1 MKSAESLSL
10 KRTLMSGEMSSSCMD
25 AAVWLANPMIKWWWR
40 YEFTCTCGERMA
52 ECEAAHRGV
61 PGRQAVRARG
71 GGAGG
76 ARGSSRGLAM
86 MGLRDNTTH
95 RGGIYHGRDG
105 LVENIAGTD
114 PVQPDRLACQVAKV
128 EWDREL
134 REVCRG
140 HTAAETI
147 ACRDRPQAKH

>member
-1 MKSAESLSL
+1 
-10 KRTLMSGEMSSSCMD
+10 
-25 AAVWLANPMIKWWWR
+25 
-40 YEFTCTCGERMA
+40 MA
-52 ECEAAHRGV
+52 ECETVHRGV
-61 PGRQAVRARG
+61 PGRQAVGARG

-76 ARGSSRGLAM
+76 ASRVSRLAM
-86 MGLRDNTTH
+86 MGLRDYTTH

-134 REVCRG
+134 REVRRG
-140 HTAAETI
+140 HTAAETR
-147 ACRDRPQAKH
+147 ACRDRPQAHH